1 MKWFGPCAICLSSA
15 ERTNLEKGI
24 LLQICK
30 AYLHQSAFTH
40 KHITCAKNSKEE
52 QKQNISWSRRRSLGH
67 AWRCLKNDCGSV
79 HAAQLEISSAKLQKN
94 GRCGGTP
101 TSGQLKPLRVA
112 TLGAA
117 AAQHTSI
124 LWLYSPANVCL
135 SSIRVFVY
143 LNLPTLLRMLRRLIL
158 LSRHAAFLRTSR
170 HPT

>member
-40 KHITCAKNSKEE
+40 KHITCAKNSKEK
-52 QKQNISWSRRRSLGH
+52 QKQNISWSRRRSLGQ

-117 AAQHTSI
+117 ATHFYPVAVFTCER
-124 LWLYSPANVCL
+124 LFEFNTRFCVFEFANAPA
-135 SSIRVFVY
+135 
-143 LNLPTLLRMLRRLIL
+143 
-158 LSRHAAFLRTSR
+158 HAAEA
-170 HPT
+170 HPFI